1 MRAISTAIALGLLAS
16 VGMADGREPG
26 SLLVY
31 PIHRSGQPF
40 GSQAWFTVASVTNS
54 NLDLSMGMGGVQGG
68 ATTVQ
73 FEYVNIIPNPSNSFM
88 PLNCYVVD
96 RTEFLTPAD
105 TLSVLTSCH
114 NAAGNQEGYLVV
126 YATDPGLFKTAWSF
140 DYLLGSEM
148 VITELG
154 GLYSLNATPF
164 ASPVVE
170 KAVTDLNLN
179 SQRDFDGMEYEGIAD
194 ELYIDNFLA
203 LAGSSLTLIN
213 LTGGVN
219 FTATVRFDVWNDNEF
234 PLSAIINF
242 KCWFEEPLEVVSL
255 VFQES
260 FLRNNTPNDPMELD
274 INCDG
279 LGDFETGW
287 AKITGVVATS
297 TATTLMDPALL
308 GAVTAGPE
316 SRFFDGGKEL
326 WESSAKQ
333 LNGSFLG
340 FGN

>member
-1 MRAISTAIALGLLAS
+1 
-16 VGMADGREPG
+16 MADGREPG

-31 PIHRSGQPF
+31 PIHRSGAPF

-54 NLDLSMGMGGVQGG
+54 NLDLSLGMGGRKGG
-68 ATTVQ
+68 DTTVQ
-73 FEYVNIIPNPSNSFM
+73 FEYVNIVPNPTNSFM
-88 PLNCYVVD
+88 PLNCFVVD

-126 YATDPGLFKTAWSF
+126 YATNPDRFKTAWSF
-140 DYLLGSEM
+140 NYLLGSEM

-154 GLYSLNATPF
+154 GLYSLNAIPF
-164 ASPVVE
+164 NALGAA
-170 KAVTDLNLN
+170 KMATDLNFN
-179 SQRDFDGMEYEGIAD
+179 NQRDFDGMEYEGVAD

-203 LAGSSLTLIN
+203 ISGSSLTLIN

-219 FTATVRFDVWNDNEF
+219 YTATVRFDVWNDNEF

-242 KCWFEEPLEVVSL
+242 KCWFEEPLETVSL
-255 VFQES
+255 VFQEA
-260 FLRNNTPNDPMELD
+260 FLRGNTPNDPTELD

-279 LGDFETGW
+279 IGDFETGW
-287 AKITGVVATS
+287 ARVTGIVATS
-297 TATTLMDPALL
+297 SASSIMDPALL

-316 SRFFDGGKEL
+316 SRFFDGGHEL